1 MSFNCILPG
10 DIKTNETIV
19 LPISMNQPLERGERL
34 FSILKAFETYGYKN
48 QVTIL
53 VCDYL
58 NRHNCTDE
66 MESFAQGDKFL
77 KDHENELQGFRVIR
91 WKAFLDSIDQAK
103 FSASLNEI
111 VKKSQVGSKFYN
123 KMNKTWE
130 KCLSATQ
137 AFDSSIKYQ
146 TEEYASIL
154 CMTEFDHLFYPKRI
168 TNGMAYL
175 YQFIEGRKP
184 NYHHIKITEN
194 KTSLAPSLEHTED
207 FFMGSM
213 KTDRN
218 HIHIAFRALIEHM
231 DVLLGSQELSLKA
244 KKVFAEEAE
253 NLLMMHRLL
262 DKENGSVTESQAYV

>member
-1 MSFNCILPG
+1 MNFHCTLPH
-10 DIKTNETIV
+10 DIKKDETIV

-34 FSILKAFETYGYKN
+34 FSILEAFKACGYMK

-66 MESFAQGDKFL
+66 MESLAQGDKFL

-91 WKAFLDSIDQAK
+91 WKTFLDSIEQVK
-103 FSASLNEI
+103 FSTCLNEI
-111 VKKSQVGSKFYN
+111 IQKSQVGTKFYN
-123 KMNKTWE
+123 KMKKTWE

-175 YQFIEGRKP
+175 YNYIKGSKP
-184 NYHHIKITEN
+184 TYHHIKITEN
-194 KTSLAPSLEHTED
+194 KSSLTPPLEHTED
-207 FFMGSM
+207 FFIGSI
-213 KTDRN
+213 KTNRN
-218 HIHIAFRALIEHM
+218 HIHIAFRALIDHM
-231 DVLLGSQELSLKA
+231 DALLSSQELSLKA

-253 NLLMMHRLL
+253 NLLMTHCLL
-262 DKENGSVTESQAYV
+262 DRENVLDDIAR